1 MALRVKNGF
10 FSKIFSASVQA
21 LAVQFLGVLFFY
33 ITSFYLSKNDFGIIS
48 WSNATAITITT
59 LVGLGMEQVIIRRV
73 AASSTSNWA
82 AAACF
87 LHNATFSLVAVT
99 ILFLLKF
106 ILGDVDKLVFLPYFF
121 IVQSL
126 IFIATPLKQFLNA
139 KEQFT
144 PYAVIALV
152 SNVAKVLLCL
162 AWTYYR
168 PFSISAVLLIM
179 AFAGLL
185 ELVALF
191 LYIAAKG
198 GFVWK
203 FKFSAYKKLLK
214 ESMPQYIAVLFDSSL
229 SRVDWILMG
238 ILSTNTATAN
248 YSFSYRAFEVL
259 KLPIVVIGTILLPRF
274 SRLLQK
280 SDDLNQSQHDLIN
293 QIFSLEIAFAVLIVM
308 VADIGWS
315 PWVDQL
321 TGNKYGAV
329 NELTFTLLS
338 ACIPFH
344 FVINLMWVI
353 SFASRKYKSV
363 AKLTMITA
371 VVNLVANLVFI
382 PLFKEHG
389 AAIAFLG
396 SSILQMVLYFYTL
409 KQNKILIDLKP
420 SLLFL
425 LLAVILVTVVKYS
438 GIPIAMQLLIAVGG
452 FCVFALTRKE
462 TRLSKIK
469 NTLISLK

>member
-1 MALRVKNGF
+1 MALKNGF
-10 FSKIFSASVQA
+10 IGKIFSAGVQA

-59 LVGLGMEQVIIRRV
+59 VIGLGMEQVIIRRV
-73 AASSTSNWA
+73 AASNSSNWA

-87 LHNATFSLVAVT
+87 LHNAVFSLVAVA
-99 ILFLLKF
+99 ILFLLRF
-106 ILGDVDKLVFLPYFF
+106 IFGHVDKLVFLPYFF
-121 IVQSL
+121 IVQAL
-126 IFIATPLKQFLNA
+126 IFLATPLKQFLNA

-162 AWTYYR
+162 IWTFYR
-168 PFSISAVLLIM
+168 PFSISAVLTIM
-179 AFAGLL
+179 AFASLL
-185 ELVALF
+185 ELIALF
-191 LYIAAKG
+191 LYIAKKD

-203 FKFSAYKKLLK
+203 FKFGAYKKLLK
-214 ESMPQYIAVLFDSSL
+214 ESMPQYVAVLFDSSL
-229 SRVDWILMG
+229 SRIDWILMG
-238 ILSTNTATAN
+238 ILSTNIATAN

-259 KLPIVVIGTILLPRF
+259 KLPVVVIGTILLPRF

-280 SDDLNQSQHDLIN
+280 SDEMNKSQHDLIN
-293 QIFSLEIAFAVLIVM
+293 QIFLLEIAFAVLLVI

-315 PWVDQL
+315 PWIDRL
-321 TGNKYGAV
+321 TDNKYGAV
-329 NELTFTLLS
+329 NELTFILLS

-344 FVINLMWVI
+344 FVINLMWII
-353 SFASRKYKSV
+353 SFASRRYKSV

-389 AAIAFLG
+389 AAIAFLT
-396 SSILQMVLYFYTL
+396 SSMLQTVLYFYLL
-409 KQNKILIDLKP
+409 KRNKILIDLKP
-420 SLLFL
+420 SLIFL
-425 LLAVILVTVVKYS
+425 LVAAILVGIVKYS
-438 GIPIAMQLLIAVGG
+438 GMPVILQLLAAIGS
-452 FCVFALTRKE
+452 FCFVVFTRKE
-462 TRLSKIK
+462 TRLNKIK
-469 NTLISLK
+469 SVLINLK